1 MTSYIPSHF
10 LMRGDRTV
18 PKEAVFTM
26 KLEPELR
33 VEFMAEAARQPASQV
48 VRELM
53 CEFVQRQREAREY
66 DQFLRHKVEI
76 ARSSMHAGLGRSNE
90 EVEADLAYR
99 KDSRVNE

>member
-1 MTSYIPSHF
+1 
-10 LMRGDRTV
+10 
-18 PKEAVFTM
+18 
-26 KLEPELR
+26 
-33 VEFMAEAARQPASQV
+33 
-48 VRELM
+48 
-53 CEFVQRQREAREY
+53 VQRQREAREY